1 MKLDLIGEEQIKK
14 YMESSN
20 KYFIVNIISKRARAL
35 IEGEK
40 PLVDPAGAIRP
51 SEIALKELANGKLKV
66 TPKTTRNKMVDIV
79 RKVSEHS

>member
-1 MKLDLIGEEQIKK
+1 MKLDLIGEELVKK

-35 IEGEK
+35 IDGEK
-40 PLVDPAGAIRP
+40 PLVDTASAIRP
-51 SEIALKELANGKLKV
+51 GEIALKELANGKLKV